1 MIMPDL
7 HCNRV
12 QLKEGNKETN
22 ALTRCTQVQ
31 YAAGAPNVLVASGTG
46 EVGLVLD
53 LWENISLDAQVQF
66 YQRNQRDRLLAK
78 KPER

>member
-1 MIMPDL
+1 M
-7 HCNRV
+7 
-12 QLKEGNKETN
+12 
-22 ALTRCTQVQ
+22 Q
-31 YAAGAPNVLVASGTG
+31 YAAGAPNVLVGSGTG

>member
-1 MIMPDL
+1 M
-7 HCNRV
+7 
-12 QLKEGNKETN
+12 
-22 ALTRCTQVQ
+22 Q
-31 YAAGAPNVLVASGTG
+31 YAAGAPNVLVGSGTG
-46 EVGLVLD
+46 EVGLVFID